1 MSQGRRTPY
10 KAPRDRREL
19 FAAIACAVAVVV
31 VTAVLVWVF
40 RPNKDLANDTT
51 VFPEPTTTV
60 VPTATTLPAD
70 TTPATTA
77 AP

>member
-1 MSQGRRTPY
+1 
-10 KAPRDRREL
+10 
-19 FAAIACAVAVVV
+19 
-31 VTAVLVWVF
+31 VF
-40 RPNKDLANDTT
+40 RPNKDLGKDTT

-60 VPTATTLPAD
+60 VPTDTTLPAD